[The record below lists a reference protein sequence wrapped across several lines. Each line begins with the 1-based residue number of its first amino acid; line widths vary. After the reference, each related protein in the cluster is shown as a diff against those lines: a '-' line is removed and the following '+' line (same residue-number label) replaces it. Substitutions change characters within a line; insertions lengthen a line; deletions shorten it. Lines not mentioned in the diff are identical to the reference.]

1 MLARQNLVIASSIK
15 ARCTYLW
22 STTTNDLHMSLQ
34 APITFIKGPLYPN
47 QPSNQH
53 ENLTWLISP
62 FGPYKHLSLPI
73 IDTTQSQRPI
83 EQGVCITRQEK

>member
-34 APITFIKGPLYPN
+34 APITFIKEPLYP
-47 QPSNQH
+47 NQH

-62 FGPYKHLSLPI
+62 FGPYQHLSLPI

-83 EQGVCITRQEK
+83 EQGVCLTRQEK